1 MKPVI
6 ATRGTMTLRIFPVL
20 IPSQRRTV
28 LLLNTDANTLSPI
41 KLIASMNPDID
52 AEQLRV
58 CFANKKFGF

>member
-52 AEQLRV
+52 ARATKSM
-58 CFANKKFGF
+58 FRK